1 MENYQNT
8 KERRAQEVER
18 YSILV
23 TKSLNTLRLNSR
35 DGIFYKEDLK
45 NLLKEISGTKR
56 SIIMSRLVGRGI
68 IARIGKDDIGSLYS
82 INNASNSVY
91 VGNVREAVKAAC
103 DYYNKN
109 YLDYYKIGQSKENK
123 LEIKVSPIEKVSDSK
138 KFFLDRDE
146 LSQEEKER
154 MCVEFLLRVE
164 GNRKYRIIKETSEE
178 LKLQ

>member
-56 SIIMSRLVGRGI
+56 SIIMSRLVGRRI

-82 INNASNSVY
+82 INNASNPVY

-109 YLDYYKIGQSKENK
+109 YLDYYKVGQPKENK
-123 LEIKVSPIEKVSDSK
+123 LEIKVGPIEKVSDSK
-138 KFFLDRDE
+138 EFFLDRDE